1 MMLSDLES
9 CTIFGNQ
16 LVNVHDFNVLAA
28 KLMVDLV
35 FTLIIVRGVFYPVY
49 KERDYVFTAIVI
61 NIAIFFIC
69 YLMESIKL
77 KIGFAFGLFAVFA
90 ILRYRTEQIPIR
102 EMTYMFAVIIIAVL
116 NALSD
121 DKISYAELFFANI
134 TITVIIVLLEKDVL
148 HDDDTVKVITYEK
161 IDLIKPENYPL
172 LISDLRERTGL
183 FVKRA
188 EIDSINFL
196 NDTARL
202 RVLFERPKQLLKLVD
217 SAVEREGGE

>member
-1 MMLSDLES
+1 MTYLES
-9 CTIFGNQ
+9 HTLFGIQ
-16 LVNVHDFNVLAA
+16 LVNALDFNCLLF

-35 FTLIIVRGVFYPVY
+35 FTLIIVRGIFYPIY
-49 KERDYVFTAIVI
+49 KQRDYVFTAMVI

-69 YLMESIKL
+69 FLMESIKL

-121 DKISYAELFFANI
+121 DKISYAELFLANI
-134 TITVIIVLLEKDVL
+134 TITLIIYFLESDVL
-148 HDDDTVKVITYEK
+148 HDDDTVRIITYEK
-161 IDLIKPENYPL
+161 IDLIKPENYRL
-172 LISDLRERTGL
+172 LIDDLRERTGL
-183 FVKRA
+183 LVKRA
-188 EIDSINFL
+188 EIDTINFL

-202 RVLFERPKQLLKLVD
+202 KILYRRPDLPRN
-217 SAVEREGGE
+217 VEHSMDHEGNDA